1 MTSLQENSQY
11 LGQLESTNSSLLPVN
26 SSSDQGTD
34 LLSLDELSPLM
45 LPTTTEWLTADSLLP
60 TEPQVDLLSSHYL
73 SLYDSFATV
82 VSDLSKASDP
92 TENFGFSQSDLAL
105 LDGETDALIAPQNN
119 TFATAQNIGTLV
131 GARSFGGAV
140 SVSDTIDLFRFQL
153 DTQSDINLL
162 LSGLNADANLYLMK
176 DFNNNGIFDSGE
188 ILDRSIESGRRVE
201 AITLNNLYQGEY
213 FIGVAQYS
221 GSTSYQLSA
230 AASPDGGLGHDA
242 GGLRA
247 DRFVLD
253 FSQAYSVFSGNGN
266 VDFGYGYGDVL
277 NLSNLSIN
285 NVVGWN
291 PVEAAG
297 GGVIYNPGN
306 GDRAFDAMSLSSGH
320 QILMEGLD
328 GIWFQEG
335 YYSFNSDVL
344 PNDPLFDQQWNLH
357 MMGVH
362 NAWRFTQGS
371 DDVLIGVQ
379 DSGLG
384 INNNGQLHPDFDGA
398 RTFGYGTNMD
408 DDFFGDNS
416 SHGTAVQG
424 IIAAAGNNGIG
435 MAGINWN
442 SDVAHIDVFGPDS
455 FDLDEATRLM
465 ADYANSTGRR
475 LVVNMSLSAGVAI
488 PTLEQLIAQNT
499 DNALFVIA
507 SGNDDEG
514 FNSYPA
520 LLSQLYDNVMAVG
533 ASWGAQDWN
542 GDPTEPGDRISYPDW
557 WGSNY
562 GYGLSLMGPSEVITT
577 KATDSGFNTSF
588 GYYPNAP
595 AIGGQTPFNGTSAAA
610 PNVAGVASLV
620 WSANPYLSAGEV
632 HQIMQE
638 TAVDLGFPGY
648 DYEYGAGF
656 VNADAAVRRAMAL
669 RSSFQLGSAASDA
682 MATTVL
688 PETAAP
694 MELGFAPLTQA
705 TESVAFTASNLVS
718 DDSLAVGSTVQA
730 DEPAAVLEAGVIALD
745 GIELPTVQ
753 NGTLGSGTLARGVS
767 EGAIAPDAVSLPSM
781 ATANLMAESGVEALR
796 LERSWALTA
805 EADRLAANL
814 VQPLGQVL
822 AAEVDA
828 LTGKLVAAV

>member
-1 MTSLQENSQY
+1 MNSPLDNSQ
-11 LGQLESTNSSLLPVN
+11 LFGQLESTNVSAALANNSSDDASNILGPNDSTPLLLPN
-26 SSSDQGTD
+26 A
-34 LLSLDELSPLM
+34 EA
-45 LPTTTEWLTADSLLP
+45 WLTNDSLLP
-60 TEPQVDLLSSHYL
+60 IEPEVDLLSSHYL
-73 SLYDSFATV
+73 SLYDSFAATV
-82 VSDLSKASDP
+82 STLGKISDSA
-92 TENFGFSQSDLAL
+92 GFDQNDMAL
-105 LDGETDALIAPQNN
+105 LSHESDALIAPQNN
-119 TFATAQNIGTLV
+119 TFSTAQNVGTLV

-162 LSGLNADANLYLMK
+162 LSGLNADADLYLMK
-176 DFNNNGIFDSGE
+176 DFNNNGVFDSGE
-188 ILDRSIESGRRVE
+188 ILDGSIESGRSVE

-247 DRFVLD
+247 DSFVLD
-253 FSQAYSVFSGNGN
+253 FNQAYSVFSGNGN

-277 NLSNLSIN
+277 NLSNLSVN

-291 PVEAAG
+291 PVAATG

-344 PNDPLFDQQWNLH
+344 PNDPMFSEQWNLH

-455 FDLDEATRLM
+455 FDLDEATSLM

-475 LVVNMSLSAGVAI
+475 LVVNMSLGAHGAGVGNM
-488 PTLEQLIAQNT
+488 PVLEQLIAQNA
-499 DNALFVIA
+499 DNALFVVA
-507 SGNDDEG
+507 SGNDDDG

-533 ASWGAQDWN
+533 ASWGAQDWY
-542 GDPTEPGDRISYPDW
+542 GDSTEPGDRISYPDW

-577 KATDSGFNTSF
+577 KATDSGWNTSF
-588 GYYPNAP
+588 GYYQNAP
-595 AIGGQTPFNGTSAAA
+595 AIGGQTPFNGTSAAT

-620 WSANPYLSAGEV
+620 WSANPFLSAGEV

-669 RSSFQLGSAASDA
+669 RNSFQPGSAASAA
-682 MATTVL
+682 MATAVL
-688 PETAAP
+688 PDMAMSA
-694 MELGFAPLTQA
+694 ELGMAPLTEAIASSVA
-705 TESVAFTASNLVS
+705 TDLDSRSEESLSAISTEPVDESV
-718 DDSLAVGSTVQA
+718 
-730 DEPAAVLEAGVIALD
+730 VLEAIVLD
-745 GIELPTVQ
+745 GIEVPTFQ
-753 NGTLGSGTLARGVS
+753 NGDIGVGALARGVAD
-767 EGAIAPDAVSLPSM
+767 GAISSETVALPQV
-781 ATANLMAESGVEALR
+781 ATAELAAESGMEAPR
-796 LERSWALTA
+796 LERQWALTA
-805 EADRLAANL
+805 EADLLTANL
-814 VQPLGQVL
+814 VQPLNQVL
-822 AAEVDA
+822 AADA
-828 LTGKLVAAV
+828 LTGELVAVA